1 MDMVDA
7 HDRASRILDL
17 GDLVGRFLTHEL
29 PLARILRNVFR
40 DLGGFGFRR
49 FFWEIWVGSE
59 LAEPLS
65 KSCRKFRVS
74 DALPDSA
81 PKVNVVTG
89 CDAPILLPK

>member
-1 MDMVDA
+1 MVDA

-59 LAEPLS
+59 LAEPL
-65 KSCRKFRVS
+65 KK
-74 DALPDSA
+74 L
-81 PKVNVVTG
+81 PKVSCFGPQLPSRRRRKITG
-89 CDAPILLPK
+89 ENGR